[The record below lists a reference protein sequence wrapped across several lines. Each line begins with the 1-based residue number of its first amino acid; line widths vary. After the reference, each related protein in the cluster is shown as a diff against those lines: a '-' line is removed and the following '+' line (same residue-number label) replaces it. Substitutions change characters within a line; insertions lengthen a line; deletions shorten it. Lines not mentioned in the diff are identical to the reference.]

1 MKWGNTQLQ
10 ITFLHSISCS
20 SKLVC
25 PCFFYLTGTWKMFPI
40 SQIHC
45 HIFKSPLWF
54 VLLFHYLPTTCRS
67 TFLKAHKAKNLPMMY
82 SSRNEERGH

>member
-10 ITFLHSISCS
+10 ITFLQSISCS

-25 PCFFYLTGTWKMFPI
+25 PCFFYLTGTSNMFPI

-45 HIFKSPLWF
+45 HIFKLYG
-54 VLLFHYLPTTCRS
+54 LFFYFIIYQQHVGQ
-67 TFLKAHKAKNLPMMY
+67 H
-82 SSRNEERGH
+82 SSKHTKQKTYQ